1 MYRTGVELCCGK
13 GPGFREPSRE
23 TANTVQA
30 HTGDTRRVLTSVVKR
45 EPGPPAKVPKSWPSE
60 TMWEGTDSQ
69 DVGLE
74 AAIIQRK
81 RNSSLVE
88 SACAEDSTGLKPCT
102 EAAGPRRPFGGVR
115 AVGER
120 CASRRRESGRAPGG
134 SASANADASND
145 KAGQKPARRKT
156 KGSCPTLNGA
166 GSVGA

>member
-1 MYRTGVELCCGK
+1 LRQ
-13 GPGFREPSRE
+13 GPGFPGAEPLQ

-45 EPGPPAKVPKSWPSE
+45 ETTRTAGQGPQVMAKWE

>member
-1 MYRTGVELCCGK
+1 MPIRRKL
-13 GPGFREPSRE
+13 RMPSR
-23 TANTVQA
+23 Q
-30 HTGDTRRVLTSVVKR
+30 HMGDTRRVLTSAAER
-45 EPGPPAKVPKSWPSE
+45 ETTLTAGQGPKVMAKWE

-88 SACAEDSTGLKPCT
+88 SACAEDSTGLSHAPKPRACGIIKD
-102 EAAGPRRPFGGVR
+102 AR

-120 CASRRRESGRAPGG
+120 CASRRRGAGRPPGG

-145 KAGQKPARRKT
+145 KAGQRPARRKT